1 MLIGYHGVVGSAPT
15 SAFWTAKASH
25 PNTDSM
31 PCPRQTWGV
40 RLLITKMKNVSIS
53 GQQVKRTSLLA
64 LGNLPEKN
72 KRRAFM
78 AEIERGADQEQTKKG
93 CLDLCRPAA
102 VLEHLKGA
110 KFVL

>member
-1 MLIGYHGVVGSAPT
+1 
-15 SAFWTAKASH
+15 
-25 PNTDSM
+25 
-31 PCPRQTWGV
+31 
-40 RLLITKMKNVSIS
+40 
-53 GQQVKRTSLLA
+53 
-64 LGNLPEKN
+64 
-72 KRRAFM
+72 M